1 MVRRRSRRLLPL
13 LLASIVA
20 VLAALPVP
28 AAAASPTGYD
38 VAPVFQDFY
47 QRYGGVPVFGY
58 ALGPA
63 TFENGRLVQY
73 FERQRFEYHPEYA
86 GTEYAVLL
94 GLLGKEVATRE
105 GRDLRPVAPVP
116 GHRYVPETGH
126 NIAPEFVSYWENRGG
141 VRLFGYPIT
150 EPFWEQG
157 LLVQYFERA
166 RFEYH
171 PEFAG
176 TQWAVLLGRLGAQLW
191 AERAR
196 DVSYQADSLA
206 AQLAQLINDRRR
218 EAGLAPLVLDPTLTA
233 IAQQRSDDMARR
245 GYFAHVSP
253 EGKTAFDLIAATGI
267 PWRYAGETL
276 QRNNYPLDQTAREA
290 ARSLFASPAHR
301 DILLDP
307 RFTNYGVAE
316 ATAAD
321 GMHYY
326 TVVLIQQ

>member
-1 MVRRRSRRLLPL
+1 MLRRIVLWSWTGVLLFVMLLPL
-13 LLASIVA
+13 APS
-20 VLAALPVP
+20 
-28 AAAASPTGYD
+28 AAAASPTGYE

-47 QRYGGVPVFGY
+47 QRWGGVPVFGY
-58 ALGPA
+58 PLGPA
-63 TFENGRLVQY
+63 TFENGYLVQY

-86 GTEYAVLL
+86 GTDYAVLL

-116 GHRYVPETGH
+116 DRRYIAETGH
-126 NIAPEFVSYWENRGG
+126 TIAPEFLSYWENRGG

-150 EPFWEQG
+150 EPFWENG
-157 LLVQYFERA
+157 LLIQYFERA

-171 PEFAG
+171 PELAG
-176 TQWAVLLGRLGAQLW
+176 TEWAVLLGRLGVEIW
-191 AERAR
+191 AERNR
-196 DVSYQADSLA
+196 DVAYQGNSLA
-206 AQLAQLINDRRR
+206 LQLAQLINDRRR
-218 EAGLAPLVLDPTLTA
+218 AAGLGPLTLDATLTA

-253 EGKTAFDLIAATGI
+253 EGQTAFDLIAATGI

-276 QRNNYPLDQTAREA
+276 QRNNYPLAQTAAEA

-307 RFTNYGVAE
+307 RFTHFGVAE
-316 ATAAD
+316 ATASD

>member
-1 MVRRRSRRLLPL
+1 MLRRIVLWSWTGVLLFVMLLPL
-13 LLASIVA
+13 APS
-20 VLAALPVP
+20 
-28 AAAASPTGYD
+28 AAAASPTGYE

-47 QRYGGVPVFGY
+47 QRWGGVPVFGY
-58 ALGPA
+58 PLGPA
-63 TFENGRLVQY
+63 TFENGYLVQY

-86 GTEYAVLL
+86 GTDYAVLL

-116 GHRYVPETGH
+116 GRRYIAETGH
-126 NIAPEFVSYWENRGG
+126 TIAPEFLSYWENRGG

-150 EPFWEQG
+150 EPFWENG

-171 PEFAG
+171 PELAG
-176 TQWAVLLGRLGAQLW
+176 TEWAVLLGRLGVEIW
-191 AERAR
+191 AKRNR
-196 DVSYQADSLA
+196 DVAYQGNSLA
-206 AQLAQLINDRRR
+206 LQLAQLINDRRR
-218 EAGLAPLVLDPTLTA
+218 AAGLAPLTLDATLTA

-253 EGKTAFDLIAATGI
+253 EGQTAFDLIAATGL

-276 QRNNYPLDQTAREA
+276 QRNNYPLAQTAAEA

-307 RFTNYGVAE
+307 RFTHFGVAE
-316 ATAAD
+316 ATASD